1 MRITRVYTR
10 TGDQGKTSLAGGQ
23 RVSKDHLRIEVF
35 GTVDELNSVVGLV
48 RAFNRPLVKR
58 LSQARRLETEL
69 HRIQN
74 RLFDIGGL
82 LATLP
87 KDRIRF
93 KKMPKIT
100 SEEVVHLEK
109 LMDACQKNLKP
120 LEEFILPTGG
130 PVTAF
135 LHLARTVNRRAERLC
150 VRMNRKERVDPEIL
164 KYLNRLSDAFFV
176 LARWIGRAQGEPETL
191 WKRYRD
197 LKIHVADRPEIV

>member
-10 TGDQGKTSLAGGQ
+10 TGDQGKTGLAGGQ

-35 GTVDELNSVVGLV
+35 GTVDELNSAVGLV
-48 RAFNRPLVKR
+48 RAFNRPLMKR

-82 LATLP
+82 LATLS
-87 KDRIRF
+87 KDQKRF
-93 KKMPKIT
+93 KKMPRIT
-100 SEEVVHLEK
+100 SEEVIHLEK
-109 LMDACQKNLKP
+109 LMDACQKDLKP
-120 LEEFILPTGG
+120 LKEFVLPTGG

-135 LHLARTVNRRAERLC
+135 LHLARTVSRRAERLC
-150 VRMNRKERVDPEIL
+150 VRMNRTERVDPEIL

-176 LARWIGRAQGEPETL
+176 LARWIGRAQREPETL
-191 WKRYRD
+191 WQR
-197 LKIHVADRPEIV
+197 